1 MSGRSVFVGQ
11 HARVAN
17 LFGPFWFDSQKTK
30 CNEFGL
36 RLRGLGTMETKSAL
50 AESGPIVIEQAGMHM
65 TVDRRRS
72 EPCESPFIP
81 QFLDEAS
88 INLK

>member
-1 MSGRSVFVGQ
+1 
-11 HARVAN
+11 
-17 LFGPFWFDSQKTK
+17 
-30 CNEFGL
+30 
-36 RLRGLGTMETKSAL
+36 METKSAL

-72 EPCESPFIP
+72 EPCESPFIQ